1 MKVTYVCCLTGSTTT
16 MHLVALPSIT
26 RSTSRWLWK
35 LPLPMMPI
43 SVGSIT
49 RLLPAAD
56 RYVLLGIVASSL
68 LTTLQVTYS
77 PNPEHAILNL
87 LTEICDTVVNPL
99 DLGSRNAAHQARL
112 REIEA
117 KFGSLAITSATAECS
132 EDTTLLPVDLY
143 GISTRIYLARASQ
156 SPWEAPTKLDSL
168 IEMAFSIATSA
179 STCKHFFPLFI
190 VACEARTDERR
201 AAILRLIDANEN
213 SGLIRSMEGLKAVIE
228 SIWVQQDLH
237 ADSELLPSYL
247 GIMSAVI
254 SSSEFI
260 LSFV

>member
-1 MKVTYVCCLTGSTTT
+1 
-16 MHLVALPSIT
+16 
-26 RSTSRWLWK
+26 
-35 LPLPMMPI
+35 MMPI